1 MGKKNQE
8 ARYDTDG
15 ARRVMRKRDYMADFG
30 GQLALGLMA
39 NLVGQLT
46 YFYTD
51 KVGMAVGGVG
61 IAMMIAKIVDA
72 LTDVIVGNMV
82 DHSKGGNKKYY
93 SWMLR
98 MAIPAAVVII
108 MMFTVPIQA
117 GQTAALI
124 YVLITNLLLTAVIY
138 TMIATPFGAVMIVRT
153 NSLSERSSMGL
164 FRALGNYGAGMIVS
178 IATIPVTN
186 MLGGT
191 QNAWIKYGCV
201 IALVV
206 LLLFLICYNN
216 GRKAKFASDY
226 GTEET
231 HIEEEEEEA
240 VPFKEALGMLLHNKY
255 WIIVLLFNL
264 ITSITSAVAS
274 ASGTYYAKW
283 IFGNDNL
290 VALVGTF
297 GMLATVVGF
306 IISKPV
312 ISKFGVTKTI
322 QIGLIGAAI
331 PALIRCLLPTNFIV
345 YVATCLVA
353 SFIQIPLMC
362 LYGVLTAMTVDYNEW
377 KYGKKLVAMSG
388 GAIGFGSK
396 VGNGLGS
403 VVLAGFL
410 AIGGYNAALESASTS
425 MRYSIYVFSNYLPL
439 IVNLIMFFIFMKF
452 DLEAKLPKMR
462 EEVDARKA
470 EK

>member
-178 IATIPVTN
+178 IATIPITN

-206 LLLFLICYNN
+206 LLLFLI
-216 GRKAKFASDY
+216 
-226 GTEET
+226 
-231 HIEEEEEEA
+231 
-240 VPFKEALGMLLHNKY
+240 
-255 WIIVLLFNL
+255 
-264 ITSITSAVAS
+264 
-274 ASGTYYAKW
+274 
-283 IFGNDNL
+283 
-290 VALVGTF
+290 
-297 GMLATVVGF
+297 
-306 IISKPV
+306 
-312 ISKFGVTKTI
+312 
-322 QIGLIGAAI
+322 
-331 PALIRCLLPTNFIV
+331 
-345 YVATCLVA
+345 
-353 SFIQIPLMC
+353 
-362 LYGVLTAMTVDYNEW
+362 
-377 KYGKKLVAMSG
+377 
-388 GAIGFGSK
+388 
-396 VGNGLGS
+396 
-403 VVLAGFL
+403 
-410 AIGGYNAALESASTS
+410 
-425 MRYSIYVFSNYLPL
+425 
-439 IVNLIMFFIFMKF
+439 
-452 DLEAKLPKMR
+452 
-462 EEVDARKA
+462 
-470 EK
+470 